1 MLITSRDN
9 SVIRRYRHLSAD
21 GKFRRETGRF
31 VVEGARLCE
40 DAARSHVVIET
51 VLYTVSAQNRY
62 AAQTASVIDA
72 AQTAYEIADSL
83 ALHISDTKAPQGL
96 FCICVM
102 PEENTNDLPRLSQSG
117 RYAALEAVQDPSN
130 LGTMI
135 RTAEALGLNGLL
147 LSDGCCDP
155 YNPKVLRGSMGGVF
169 RLPLYPCGDFCTA
182 LPKLSDQGFTTVA
195 CVVDETAVAVQSL
208 SLGDGT
214 VVVIG
219 NEGNGLKEETVGVCS
234 VRATIPMIG
243 RAESLNASMAAGIV
257 FWEMMRGEHRD

>member
-1 MLITSRDN
+1 MFVTSRDN
-9 SVIRRYRHLSAD
+9 NVIRQYRHLSAD

-40 DAARSHVVIET
+40 DAALSHVTIETLLYTASAAERYAPQVQTVIE
-51 VLYTVSAQNRY
+51 
-62 AAQTASVIDA
+62 AASS
-72 AQTAYEIADSL
+72 AYEITDSL
-83 ALHISDTKAPQGL
+83 ALHISDTKSPQGL
-96 FCICVM
+96 FCICLM
-102 PEENTNDLPRLSQSG
+102 PDGALPHLLPHG

-130 LGTMI
+130 LGAMI

-169 RLPLYPCGDFCTA
+169 RLPLYLCGDFSST
-182 LPKLSDQGFTTVA
+182 LPQLSQDGFTTVA
-195 CVVDETAVAVQSL
+195 CVVDETAQPVQSV
-208 SLGDGT
+208 SLGEGT

-219 NEGNGLKEETVGVCS
+219 NEGNGLREETVKCCDLS
-234 VRATIPMIG
+234 MTIPMMG

-257 FWEMMRGEHRD
+257 FWEMMRG

>member
-9 SVIRRYRHLSAD
+9 SCIRHYRHLLND

-40 DAARSHVVIET
+40 DAARSHIVIEAAF
-51 VLYTVSAQNRY
+51 YTQAALSRYPTQLSVVKDSAQ
-62 AAQTASVIDA
+62 VI
-72 AQTAYEIADSL
+72 YEITDAL
-83 ALHISDTKAPQGL
+83 AAYISDTKAPQGL
-96 FCICVM
+96 FCICII
-102 PEENTNDLPRLSQSG
+102 PDQEQPNLSKDG
-117 RYAALEAVQDPSN
+117 RYAALERIQDPSN

-169 RLPLYPCGDFCTA
+169 RLPLYFCGDFCDT
-182 LPKLSDQGFTTVA
+182 LSRLSNNGFVTVA
-195 CVVDETAVAVQSL
+195 CVVDETVAPVQSL
-208 SLGDGT
+208 SMGRGT
-214 VVVIG
+214 IVVIG
-219 NEGNGLKEETVGVCS
+219 NEGNGLKPETVRACS
-234 VRATIPMIG
+234 ICTTIPMLG